1 MLLPPQRREAPYY
14 IRGKRGSPFTNLRI
28 IGVSFIFLTKLWVK
42 IEGSPGKK
50 DELWIHFIQV
60 SIGMKPFWVPVRS
73 VIKERAAWSLSLSLL
88 FLFQQGHKAGPTR
101 AQERALPMAEKS
113 PFEDEELSFLSEK
126 GAFRRGLR
134 WSRFLFF
141 SAYLY
146 PFAHSSP
153 LHPHRI

>member
-1 MLLPPQRREAPYY
+1 MCR
-14 IRGKRGSPFTNLRI
+14 S
-28 IGVSFIFLTKLWVK
+28 SFLTKLWVK
-42 IEGSPGKK
+42 IEGSPRKK

-60 SIGMKPFWVPVRS
+60 SIGMKPFLGPSYCKKR
-73 VIKERAAWSLSLSLL
+73 EQRGLSLSLL